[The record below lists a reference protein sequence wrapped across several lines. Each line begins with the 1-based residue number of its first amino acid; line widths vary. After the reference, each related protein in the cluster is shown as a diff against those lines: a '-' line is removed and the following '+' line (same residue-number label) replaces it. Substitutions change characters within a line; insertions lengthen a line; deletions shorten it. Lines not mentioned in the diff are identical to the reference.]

1 MIELYIENKKIDITD
16 DLEINFTYEQIDPD
30 KLSSIKNSF
39 SKTVNIPGTQNNN
52 FIFGYIFRYD
62 RYLSD
67 YNQGNIEY
75 EYDPHKKVNWFINK
89 NGALI
94 NRGYCTLDNIIVKND
109 YEYTYQ
115 LTLYGGIGEFF
126 YNLSYNEDGSPKTL
140 YDLYWNWTPKLD
152 ADSNGGIYADEGTTP
167 ENENQVILYDG
178 RSRTIA
184 ESYHNL
190 SPLYPY
196 NGNTLIDR
204 DVVFVPCYTGLY
216 EDFDAKTMLVNT
228 MNQNMSAPIKYIS
241 DNTKQILQNSFPDSF
256 EYDEKTYTTLNK
268 NFDPLDTDR
277 DGRYGIVKFSRDIY
291 PYEAGELRINE
302 LPVAIRL
309 SKMMN
314 VISQPINNGGYTV
327 EWDESITTSP
337 YWLYSYVLM
346 NKLKQDKNIE
356 ANYTISYDEI
366 TNAVDY
372 NKDIADVNATYNDS
386 QNMTLRDKQGIVTEI
401 EQGTYSFFQEL
412 YPTLDVEA
420 GLQIMLPSYQ
430 TNHTW
435 AIDSC
440 AYAIIP
446 SANNIS
452 YFFKS
457 TYILITVFKLRNNV
471 IKTIADVFYIN
482 NSHRYSYTDDEA
494 ATLKQ
499 PIINHFNRLGLTG
512 IINIDE
518 INIHN
523 LSTYN
528 ITTTGHTSKILHL
541 KFGTEE
547 VKTNLEIDT
556 RGTFEVTQYSLCCW
570 TYDGKIGNNRV
581 INSGVY
587 GTQDDARPE
596 PPSPFQEDLN
606 SFFGVPT
613 TDSFQKSKW
622 PFYSNNDRYSF
633 QLENAEEAGLQVNNK
648 NGIFVSKSSGY
659 RPLQIDKKI
668 LFANSKS
675 PMEYLSGFCK
685 LMNYKFICDDTA
697 KIIYIKDFKHYH
709 QNNIYDLN
717 NRVDIG
723 RDINIK
729 NVTADY
735 KNINIGLSTPETY
748 PVDIFNRTSKD
759 KFNIK
764 RYDTNIEYPL
774 PDTDL
779 LNDNIFENTIDW
791 QQSSIFYNIYN
802 QFPKA
807 YNTTTISW
815 NLFYKDPQK
824 PDNIQTAEKFT
835 LGVASTYNT
844 LLAVHDP
851 FPKNALFNKELKMT
865 DFNASLIFLNGFV
878 KNYDHTRVF
887 QGQEQGNFYIISPR
901 LLFSN
906 DNYEQYYLN
915 QGRCYQYDFSYESF
929 FFRWGYTAE
938 DRQTMTPKDDGSSAP
953 WVIPMFTKDLYQTYD
968 ATNGWSP
975 SSYKIASWNFTQQDG
990 LDGLYDLSET
1000 YFIKDTN
1007 FSYSVYKTEQTIGD
1021 VYDNEYRLGYWPSD
1035 NIQTEEAMNVSR
1047 IYDTKWKNYLD
1058 DLYDRNARDVVAY
1071 IDLSGLGDA
1080 NTIMRNIYSWKSHLW
1095 IITKL
1100 ENFKIAE
1107 TVKDKFTKV
1116 TLHKIKSISTWIDS

>member
-52 FIFGYIFRYD
+52 LIFGYIFRYD
-62 RYLSD
+62 KYLSE
-67 YNQGNIEY
+67 YNTGNIEY

-89 NGALI
+89 NGALV
-94 NRGYCTLDNIIVKND
+94 NRGYCTLNNIIVKND

-115 LTLYGGIGEFF
+115 LTLYGGLGEFF
-126 YNLSYNEDGSPKTL
+126 YSLSYNEDGSPKTL
-140 YDLYWNWTPKLD
+140 YDLYWNWTPKID
-152 ADSNGGIYADEGTTP
+152 ADANGGIYANKGTTP
-167 ENENQVILYDG
+167 ENENQVLLYDG
-178 RSRTIA
+178 RSRTIV

-190 SPLYPY
+190 SPFYHY
-196 NGNTLIDR
+196 KGNTLIDK

-216 EDFDAKTMLVNT
+216 EDFDSKTMLINT
-228 MNQNMSAPIKYIS
+228 INQNMSAPIKYIS
-241 DNTKQILQNSFPDSF
+241 DDKKQILKNSFPDSF
-256 EYDEKTYTTLNK
+256 KYDEKTYTTLNK
-268 NFDPLDTDR
+268 NFDPLDADR
-277 DGRYGIVKFSRDIY
+277 DGKYGIAKFSRDLD
-291 PYEAGELRINE
+291 PSEAGELRINE

-309 SKMMN
+309 SKMMD
-314 VISQPINNGGYTV
+314 VISQPINNGGYKV
-327 EWDESITTSP
+327 EWDKSITDSP
-337 YWLYSYVLM
+337 YWLYSFVLM
-346 NKLKQDKNIE
+346 NKLKQDQQPE
-356 ANYTISYDEI
+356 STYTISYDEI
-366 TNAVDY
+366 TANVDY
-372 NKDIADVNATYNDS
+372 NKDTADVNATYNDS
-386 QNMTLRDKQGIVTEI
+386 QAMTIQGKQGIVTEI

-412 YPTLDVEA
+412 YPTLDIEA
-420 GLQIMLPSYQ
+420 GLQIMLPSYKI
-430 TNHTW
+430 NNTW
-435 AIDSC
+435 AIDSN
-440 AYAIIP
+440 AY
-446 SANNIS
+446 SIS
-452 YFFKS
+452 VQPQAQNQNVFIKS
-457 TYILITVFKLRNNV
+457 TYVLITVFKLNNNV
-471 IKTIADVFYIN
+471 YKTIEDIFYIN

-499 PIINHFNRLGLTG
+499 PIINHLTRNNVTG

-523 LSTYN
+523 LSTDN

-541 KFGTEE
+541 KFDTEE

-556 RGTFEVTQYSLCCW
+556 RGKFEITQYSLTCW
-570 TYDGKIGNNRV
+570 TYNRRVGNIRN
-581 INSGVY
+581 ITSGVY
-587 GTQDDARPE
+587 GKQDDARPFFE
-596 PPSPFQEDLN
+596 NNLN
-606 SFFGVPT
+606 SFFGVPST
-613 TDSFQKSKW
+613 SSFMGSKW
-622 PFYSNNDRYSF
+622 PFYSDNDRYSF
-633 QLENAEEAGLQVNNK
+633 KLENAKEAGQYIK
-648 NGIFVSKSSGY
+648 HKEGIFVSKSSGY

-685 LMNYKFICDDTA
+685 LMNYRFICDDTE

-717 NRVDIG
+717 DRVDIG

-748 PVDIFNRTSKD
+748 SVNIFNKTSKD

-764 RYDTNIEYPL
+764 RYDTKIEYPL

-791 QQSSIFYNIYN
+791 QQSSIFYNIYK

-815 NLFYKDPQK
+815 NLFYKDPQQ

-835 LGVASTYNT
+835 LGVVSTDNT
-844 LLAVHDP
+844 LLATNDP
-851 FPKNALFNKELKMT
+851 FPKNALFNKEQKMT

-878 KNYDHTRVF
+878 KNYDHTEVF
-887 QGQEQGNFYIISPR
+887 QGEEKGNYYIISPR
-901 LLFSN
+901 LIFSN

-929 FFRWGYTAE
+929 FFEWGYTAA
-938 DRQTMTPKDDGSSAP
+938 DRQTMKPKDDGSSAP
-953 WVIPMFTKDLYQTYD
+953 WVIPMFTKDLYQKYDITY
-968 ATNGWSP
+968 GWSP
-975 SSYKIASWNFTQQDG
+975 SRYKIASWNFTQQDG

-1000 YFIKDTN
+1000 YFIKDTK
-1007 FSYSVYKTEQTIGD
+1007 FSYGVYQTEQTIED
-1021 VYDNEYRLGYWPSD
+1021 VYNNEYRLGYWPSD
-1035 NIQTEEAMNVSR
+1035 NIKTEESINVSR

-1071 IDLSGLGDA
+1071 IDLSGLGNA

>member
-52 FIFGYIFRYD
+52 FVFGYIFRYD

-67 YNQGNIEY
+67 YNTGNIEY

-115 LTLYGGIGEFF
+115 LTLYGGLGEFF

-140 YDLYWNWTPKLD
+140 YDLYWNWTPKIG
-152 ADSNGGIYADEGTTP
+152 AGPNGGTYAGSGTTP
-167 ENENQVILYDG
+167 ENENQVLLYDG
-178 RSRTIA
+178 RSITIT

-190 SPLYPY
+190 SPLYHY
-196 NGNTLIDR
+196 DGNTLIDR

-216 EDFDAKTMLVNT
+216 EDFDSKTMLVNT
-228 MNQNMSAPIKYIS
+228 INQNQSSAIKYIS
-241 DNTKQILQNSFPDSF
+241 DNTKQILKTSFPDSF
-256 EYDEKTYTTLNK
+256 VYDGKTYTTLNK
-268 NFDPLDTDR
+268 NFDPLDVDR
-277 DGRYGIVKFSRDIY
+277 EGRYGIVKFSRDLD
-291 PYEAGELRINE
+291 PYEAAELRINE

-309 SKMMN
+309 AKMMY

-346 NKLKQDKNIE
+346 NKLKPDKNLE
-356 ANYTISYDEI
+356 ANYTISYDEL
-366 TNAVDY
+366 TNDVDY
-372 NKDIADVNATYNDS
+372 NKDTADVNATYNDS
-386 QNMTLRDKQGIVTEI
+386 QTMTLSDKDGTVTEI

-412 YPTLDVEA
+412 YPTMDIEA
-420 GLQIMLPSYQ
+420 SLAIMLPSYQ
-430 TNHTW
+430 TNNTY

-440 AYAIIP
+440 AYVIRP
-446 SANNIS
+446 TANIY

-457 TYILITVFKLRNNV
+457 TYVLITVFTLRYNV
-471 IKTIADVFYIN
+471 YKTVADVFYVN
-482 NSHRYSYTDDEA
+482 NSHRYEYTDDEA
-494 ATLKQ
+494 ETLKQ
-499 PIINHFNRLGLTG
+499 PILNHFTRLGLTE
-512 IINIDE
+512 IRNIDE

-523 LSTYN
+523 ISTYN
-528 ITTTGHTSKILHL
+528 ITFTGSGPRVMHL

-547 VKTNLEIDT
+547 IKTNLEIDT
-556 RGTFEVTQYSLCCW
+556 RGPFEITQYTLSCW
-570 TYDGKIGNNRV
+570 TFDGKEGNNRTV
-581 INSGVY
+581 TSGVY
-587 GTQDDARPE
+587 GTQDDARPD
-596 PPSPFQEDLN
+596 PPSSFQEDLS
-606 SFFGVPT
+606 SFFGVPST
-613 TDSFQKSKW
+613 NSFQKSKW
-622 PFYSNNDRYSF
+622 PFYSDNDRYSF
-633 QLENAEEAGLQVNNK
+633 QLENAEVAGLQVNHK
-648 NGIFVSKSSGY
+648 DGIYVSKSSGY
-659 RPLQIDKKI
+659 RPLQIDKKL

-685 LMNYKFICDDTA
+685 LMNYRFICDDTE

-709 QNNIYDLN
+709 QNNIYDLTD
-717 NRVDIG
+717 RVDIG

-764 RYDTNIEYPL
+764 RYDTKIEYPL
-774 PDTDL
+774 PDTEL

-815 NLFYKDPQK
+815 NLFYKDPQQ

-835 LGVASTYNT
+835 LGVTSTDNT
-844 LLAVHDP
+844 LLATHDP
-851 FPKNALFNKELKMT
+851 FPKNALFNKEQKIT

-878 KNYDHTRVF
+878 KNYDHTQVF
-887 QGQEQGNFYIISPR
+887 QSEEQGNYYIISPR
-901 LLFSN
+901 ILFSN

-915 QGRCYQYDFSYESF
+915 QGRCYQYDFSYNGF
-929 FFRWGYTAE
+929 FYGWGYTAG
-938 DRQTMTPKDDGSSAP
+938 DNQTMMSKDDGSSAP

-968 ATNGWSP
+968 EANGWSP

-990 LDGLYDLSET
+990 LDGLYNLNET
-1000 YFIKDTN
+1000 YFIKNTN
-1007 FSYSVYKTEQTIGD
+1007 FSYSISQNEQTIGD
-1021 VYDNEYRLGYWPSD
+1021 VYDNEYRLGYWPGD
-1035 NIQTEEAMNVSR
+1035 NIQTEESINVSR

-1080 NTIMRNIYSWKSHLW
+1080 NSIMRNIYSWKSHLW